1 MKLRDLICELMDC
14 GIDNLDAEVI
24 AFHEE
29 VDAEVHDDIMITQ
42 YVAIQDDFI
51 NISKNGD
58 CVQIFL
64 HNRPFREVD

>member
-14 GIDNLDAEVI
+14 GIDDLDAEVI

-29 VDAEVHDDIMITQ
+29 AEVIDEIHTHK

-51 NISKNGD
+51 DISKNGD
-58 CVQIFL
+58 YVEIFL

>member
-14 GIDNLDAEVI
+14 GIDDLDAEVI

-29 VDAEVHDDIMITQ
+29 SEVEVIDEIRFAK

-51 NISKNGD
+51 DISKNGN

-64 HNRPFREVD
+64 HNRPFREVH

>member
-1 MKLRDLICELMDC
+1 MKLRDLICNLMDC

-24 AFHEE
+24 VFHE
-29 VDAEVHDDIMITQ
+29 DADTKVLDDIAIMQ
-42 YVAIQDDFI
+42 YVSIQDDFI

-64 HNRPFREVD
+64 HNRPFREV

>member
-29 VDAEVHDDIMITQ
+29 AEVIDEIGTGK
-42 YVAIQDDFI
+42 YVAIQDDI
-51 NISKNGD
+51 IDISVNGD
-58 CVQIFL
+58 CVQLFV
-64 HNRPFREVD
+64 HNRPFTDV

>member
-14 GIDNLDAEVI
+14 GIDDLDAEVI

-29 VDAEVHDDIMITQ
+29 SEEIDNKNHIRKYM
-42 YVAIQDDFI
+42 AIQDDI
-51 NISKNGD
+51 IDISKNGD